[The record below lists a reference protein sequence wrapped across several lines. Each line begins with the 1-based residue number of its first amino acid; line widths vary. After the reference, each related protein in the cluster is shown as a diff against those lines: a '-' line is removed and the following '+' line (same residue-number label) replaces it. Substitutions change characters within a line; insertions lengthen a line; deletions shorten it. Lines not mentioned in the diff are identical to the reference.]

1 MQGNRGSAVVIVAI
15 VLVLM
20 MGTLYM
26 YMFSESQREP
36 DPREDSHGYVAEA
49 VIEGVA
55 YIGEGSSV
63 YTPENG
69 NYHTYMFTFEL
80 TDGTDTRS
88 MSFGMV
94 FGSDDRPDPTI
105 YTYVGP
111 GDPERDE
118 IGVWTMVDGG
128 TTYTFHVSEHCTVTS
143 LAVSSE
149 GFEMTAELA

>member
-1 MQGNRGSAVVIVAI
+1 MQGNKAGAVVVVAI

-36 DPREDSHGYVAEA
+36 DPREDSHAYTAEA
-49 VIEGVA
+49 VIDGVTWT
-55 YIGEGSSV
+55 GEGTSI
-63 YTPENG
+63 YTPENT
-69 NYHTYMFTFEL
+69 NYHTYMFSFGL
-80 TDGTDTRS
+80 TDGTDTRE

-111 GDPERDE
+111 GDADRGE
-118 IGVWTMVDGG
+118 IGVWTMTDGG
-128 TTYTFHVSEHCTVTS
+128 TVYTLHVSENCTVTS
-143 LAVSSE
+143 LTVSSD
-149 GFEMTAELA
+149 GFLMTAELA